1 MGKLWAVLE
10 REYSERVR
18 TKWFLISTFFGPV
31 LLAAMMI
38 IPAWLSIRSREAV
51 DLTNVVVIDATGTDL
66 GNGIAEALASGP
78 RTARRRPEVRVVSPA
93 QVSQAE
99 STVTRQVMSERYNGY
114 IVLDEETTRGERARY
129 AGRSAGSLPAMD
141 RLEDVVRNEVLRD
154 RLERSGIAAADAKE
168 LALFRLRLST
178 ERITDRGRGGSG
190 EVSAIFAFAVAF
202 LLYMVIIFYGQAI
215 MRGVMEEKQTRV
227 AEVIVSSIK
236 PDSLLAGKVLG
247 VGAVGLTQQ
256 IVWVLTGLLLIDLRA
271 PILRALGAP
280 VPTMQLPSISLEAAV
295 LLFLFFLLGFA
306 FYMALFA
313 AVGAMVNTEQE
324 AQQAS
329 MPVMMLVIA
338 AVLFI
343 QPVTFNPSGPLA
355 QWASIVPFTSPI
367 LMPVRLSMISVPW
380 VEIVAGLVVLLLA
393 GSAAVWMAAR
403 IYRVGLLMYGKRP
416 TLRELGHWIRY
427 A

>member
-1 MGKLWAVLE
+1 MGKVWAVLE

-38 IPAWLSIRSREAV
+38 IPAWLSIRSRGAV
-51 DLTNVVVIDATGTDL
+51 DLTNTVVIDATGTNL
-66 GNGIAEALASGP
+66 GNSISEALTSGP
-78 RTARRRPEVRVVSPA
+78 RTARRRPEVRIVSPA
-93 QVSQAE
+93 EVSQAE
-99 STVTRQVMSERYNGY
+99 STATGEVMRQRYNGY
-114 IVLDEETTRGERARY
+114 IVLDESTTKGERARY

-154 RLERSGIAAADAKE
+154 RLERSGIAAEDAKE
-168 LALFRLRLST
+168 LALFRLNLAT

-190 EVSAIFAFAVAF
+190 EVSAIFAFGVAF

-236 PDSLLAGKVLG
+236 PDALLAGKVLG

-256 IVWVLTGLLLIDLRA
+256 IVWVVTGLLLIDLRA

-280 VPTMQLPSISLEAAV
+280 IPTMQMPSISIEAAV

-380 VEIVAGLVVLLLA
+380 SEIVAGIVVLLLA
-393 GSAAVWMAAR
+393 GGAAVWMAAR

>member
-1 MGKLWAVLE
+1 MGKLWAVFE

-18 TKWFLISTFFGPV
+18 TKWFLISTFFGP
-31 LLAAMMI
+31 LLFAALMI
-38 IPAWLSIRSREAV
+38 VPAWLSIRSRGAV
-51 DLTNVVVIDATGTDL
+51 DLTNTVVIDATGTGL
-66 GNGIAEALASGP
+66 GNSISEALASGP
-78 RTARRRPEVRVVSPA
+78 RTARRRPEVRIVSPA
-93 QVSQAE
+93 EVSQAE
-99 STVTRQVMSERYNGY
+99 STATHEVMRERYNGY
-114 IVLDEETTRGERARY
+114 IVLDEETAKGERARY

-154 RLERSGIAAADAKE
+154 RLTRSGIAAEDAKE

-190 EVSAIFAFAVAF
+190 AVSAIFALAVAF
-202 LLYMVIIFYGQAI
+202 LLYVVIIFYGQAI

-236 PDSLLAGKVLG
+236 PDALLAGKVLG

-256 IVWVLTGLLLIDLRA
+256 IVWVVTGLLLIDLRA

-280 VPTMQLPSISLEAAV
+280 IPTMQMPSISLEAAV

-338 AVLFI
+338 AALFI
-343 QPVTFNPSGPLA
+343 QPVTFSPTGALA
-355 QWASIVPFTSPI
+355 QWASIIPFTSPI
-367 LMPVRLSMISVPW
+367 LMPVRLSLINVPW
-380 VEIVAGLVVLLLA
+380 IEIIAGIVVLLLS
-393 GSAAVWMAAR
+393 GGAAVWMAAR

>member
-1 MGKLWAVLE
+1 
-10 REYSERVR
+10 
-18 TKWFLISTFFGPV
+18 
-31 LLAAMMI
+31 
-38 IPAWLSIRSREAV
+38 
-51 DLTNVVVIDATGTDL
+51 
-66 GNGIAEALASGP
+66 
-78 RTARRRPEVRVVSPA
+78 
-93 QVSQAE
+93 
-99 STVTRQVMSERYNGY
+99 
-114 IVLDEETTRGERARY
+114 
-129 AGRSAGSLPAMD
+129 MD

-154 RLERSGIAAADAKE
+154 RLERSGIAADNAKE
-168 LALFRLRLST
+168 LALFRLRLAT

-190 EVSAIFAFAVAF
+190 AVSAIFAFGVAF

-256 IVWVLTGLLLIDLRA
+256 IVWVVTGAILIDLRA

-280 VPTMQLPSISLEAAV
+280 TPTLQMPSISLEAAV

-355 QWASIVPFTSPI
+355 QWTSIVPFTSPI

-380 VEIVAGLVVLLLA
+380 ADIVAGLVVLVLA
-393 GSAAVWMAAR
+393 GGAAVWIAAR